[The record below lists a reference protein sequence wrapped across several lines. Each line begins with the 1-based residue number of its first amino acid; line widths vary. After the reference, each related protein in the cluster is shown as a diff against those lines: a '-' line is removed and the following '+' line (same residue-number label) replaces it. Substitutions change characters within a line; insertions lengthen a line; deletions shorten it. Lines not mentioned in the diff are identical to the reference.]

1 MEIENSLDAGFLEIY
16 KYVPQPFLAGVN
28 LEQVDMDTYI
38 KYLAM
43 ARYRDKV
50 EGQAIAEAIK
60 NIFDL

>member
-1 MEIENSLDAGFLEIY
+1 MEIY
-16 KYVPQPFLAGVN
+16 KYVPQTILAGVN

-43 ARYRDKV
+43 ARYLEKV

-60 NIFDL
+60 NVFDL